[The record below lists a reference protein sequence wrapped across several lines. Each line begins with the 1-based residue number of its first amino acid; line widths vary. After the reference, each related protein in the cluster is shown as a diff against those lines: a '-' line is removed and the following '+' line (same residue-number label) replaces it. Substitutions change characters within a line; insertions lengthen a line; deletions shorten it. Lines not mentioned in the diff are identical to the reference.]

1 MKIIARFLSNLLAI
15 KSNEWEGVLYF
26 FLVLL
31 IFSFGASFARSIG
44 TTLLI
49 ENLGGDNLPIIYILI
64 DLSVMVGSMLYAHY
78 TKKVSGLN
86 ILGFFLLATTVFSIF
101 TQGLFFFNIY
111 ADVKLYWIYGFF
123 FVGFSFF
130 YILIFI
136 HVGSVVASYFTAVQV
151 KRVTGVINTGI
162 PIGGI
167 LGGTTLVVFINLFG
181 LEPQRLVL
189 VLGVACLGSFGMLG
203 LIKNRLT
210 PIRVGHGET
219 KTNKNPIKELVGAFK
234 YIIGSRLMIFMSL
247 GLMVFVIGNKLL
259 EYQYQV
265 IIYPVVY
272 PDPVARTTFFATYE
286 IFANLAWLII
296 QLFLTSR
303 IILTLG
309 VGASNLLH
317 PILTGIAAL
326 GLFIYFYWNSP
337 IQIENTIGLMLSLGI
352 FTHFI
357 NQEMRGAW
365 RTPVNNL
372 LFNAIPPNQ
381 WGTNKAFLNG
391 IVFPLSTVIA
401 GTALLFLGENIAKG
415 TTASEILSLPISYVL
430 PLIAVVVSLLGI
442 GIALPQ
448 WAAYNE
454 GVFGLLNRELFNRH
468 SDIGLANKGNNLK
481 RVIEEKLASSDPY
494 HVVAALEMIRVLRLN
509 HFVNQVGNLLL
520 KSNVFQ
526 IQASCINTLSS
537 LPLSNSNITYLV
549 EALRIKNDP
558 EILPLILKN
567 LALFKTINLNREI
580 EKLLAHP
587 SPEVFVEACLCLYGH
602 PLYKAKPAIEK
613 KILERLAQANK
624 THDEYTPLYLYAL
637 GELRQP
643 HYSDIVLPFLD
654 KGNLETRSAAFTAY
668 VRMLSGQLEPYKARL
683 VEALSSPS
691 KEVKITAL
699 RALKE
704 CHPLEDWAPVIHLL
718 GSRDRTL
725 VNESK
730 ELLRLN
736 LNSCKQSLIKRVF
749 SEIGSVQERFEILS
763 LIYLKLTDE
772 QRDRLQKMARI
783 ALRKFVQTNGLLK
796 IHQNKHINTKT
807 RDLIA
812 KILQEIAE
820 NHLLNVLTVITY
832 VAEQNLEFFQRV
844 SRGLLSPSRANQGN
858 ALEVLSNAG
867 EKFLAGQVLKYFDER
882 VNDIQGVNRI
892 YFILFHRPLEIN
904 ETNYESHLLALN
916 HDMLRACLHYIQYE
930 KIGRLRLG
938 KATRNVRELLI
949 ETTNHH
955 SKVFY

>member
-1 MKIIARFLSNLLAI
+1 MIARFLGNLLAI
-15 KSNEWEGVLYF
+15 KANEWEGVLYF
-26 FLVLL
+26 FLVFL

-44 TTLLI
+44 ITLLI
-49 ENLGGDNLPIIYILI
+49 ENLGGDNLPIILILI
-64 DLSVMVGSMLYAHY
+64 DLAVMVGSMIYAHY

-86 ILGFFLLATTVFSIF
+86 ILGFFLLATTVFSIVA
-101 TQGLFFFNIY
+101 QGLFFFNAYLGIQY
-111 ADVKLYWIYGFF
+111 YWIYGFF

-136 HVGSVVASYFTAVQV
+136 HAGSVVASYFTAVQV

-162 PIGGI
+162 PIGGA
-167 LGGTTLVVFINLFG
+167 LGGTVLVVLINLVG
-181 LEPQRLVL
+181 LEPQRLIL
-189 VLGVACLGSFGMLG
+189 VLGIACLGAFGMLG

-210 PIRVGHGET
+210 PVRVGHGET
-219 KTNKNPIKELVGAFK
+219 KSNKTPIRELIGAFK

-272 PDPVARTTFFATYE
+272 PDPVNRTTFFATYE
-286 IFANLAWLII
+286 IFANLAWLLI

-303 IILTLG
+303 IILKIG

-317 PILTGIAAL
+317 PILTMIAAL
-326 GLFIYFYWNSP
+326 SLFTYFYWNSAG
-337 IQIENTIGLMLSLGI
+337 QIRDSMGIMLGLGI

-391 IVFPLSTVIA
+391 IVFPFSTIIA
-401 GTALLFLGENIAKG
+401 GTILIILGGDIVKD
-415 TTASEILSLPISYVL
+415 TTATEILSLPISYVL
-430 PLIAVVVSLLGI
+430 PLIAVVVSILGI

-468 SDIGLANKGNNLK
+468 SDIGLTNKGNSLK

-520 KSNVFQ
+520 KSDVLQ
-526 IQASCINTLSS
+526 IQSSCINTLAS

-549 EALRIKNDP
+549 EALRVKNDP
-558 EILPLILKN
+558 KVLPLILKN
-567 LALFKTINLNREI
+567 LASFKTINLNREI

-587 SPEVFVEACLCLYGH
+587 SPEVFIEACLCLHGH

-613 KILERLAQANK
+613 KILERLGQATKVNNQ
-624 THDEYTPLYLYAL
+624 YTALYLYAL

-643 HYSDIVLPFLD
+643 NYSDIALPFLD
-654 KGNLETRSAAFTAY
+654 TGTLEVRGAAFTAY
-668 VRMLSGQLEPYKARL
+668 VRMLSGQLEPHREKL
-683 VEALSSPS
+683 TEALSLPV

-704 CHPLEDWAPVIHLL
+704 CHPLEDWSPVIHLL

-736 LNSCKQSLIKRVF
+736 LNSCKPSLIKCVF
-749 SEIGSVQERFEILS
+749 SETGSVQERFEILS

-772 QRDRLQKMARI
+772 QRERLQKMARI
-783 ALRKFVQTNGLLK
+783 ALRKFVQINGLLK
-796 IHQNKHINTKT
+796 IHQGKHLNTKT

-812 KILQEIAE
+812 KILQEVAE

-832 VAEQNLEFFQRV
+832 IAEQNLEFFQRV

-867 EKFLAGQVLKYFDER
+867 EKYLAGQVLKYFDER

-904 ETNYESHLLALN
+904 EGNYESHLLALN

-938 KATRNVRELLI
+938 KANRNVRELLI
-949 ETTNHH
+949 ETTTHH
-955 SKVFY
+955 SKVYY